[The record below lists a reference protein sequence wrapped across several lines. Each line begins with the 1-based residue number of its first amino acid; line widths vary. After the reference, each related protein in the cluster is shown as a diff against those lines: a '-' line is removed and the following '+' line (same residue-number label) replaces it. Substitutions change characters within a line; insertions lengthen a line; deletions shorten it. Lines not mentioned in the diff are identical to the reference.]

1 MNARVELVANR
12 YKLDAD
18 AIRPAVQQLLNSPLF
33 VRAPRTS
40 GLLDFLVDQTLDGMG
55 HAITEHAI
63 GLAVFRRDARSYD
76 TALDPVV
83 RVQMGRLRAR
93 LAQYDASQPDAS
105 MHLRI
110 PVGTYVPEFAFE
122 RAAAPVRPIQL
133 TPLRDLTGAADSE
146 RFVAGVEEE
155 LGSKLF
161 QAFGSL
167 VQLPPQSL
175 AWPASD
181 CGPQHRLE
189 GSVRVEKNHV
199 RASMRLVDTRAG
211 DIAWLSQFDCTGEL
225 GMTLQEELAGAICTQ
240 VKRYMSSVSPG
251 GETFPS

>member
-133 TPLRDLTGAADSE
+133 TPLRDLTGGPGSE
-146 RFVAGVEEE
+146 QFVAGLDEE

-161 QAFGSL
+161 QAFGGL

-175 AWPASD
+175 AWPSSEL
-181 CGPQHRLE
+181 GPQHRLE
-189 GSVRVEKNHV
+189 GSIRLEKSHV

-211 DIAWLSQFDCTGEL
+211 DITWLSQFDCTGEL

-240 VKRYMSSVSPG
+240 LQRYIA
-251 GETFPS
+251 TI